1 MADTQTHTSTQTST
15 EGSPSTALEPGTA
28 PAALESGTSQAIS
41 GAAALAHQV
50 SRVVLGNP
58 EPIRLSVSA
67 FLAGGHLLVE
77 DMPGVGKTLLAKALA
92 RSIGACFGRL
102 QGTADLLPSD
112 VTGVNMFEPTSQTW
126 NFRPGPIFNSVVLFD
141 ELNRAT
147 PRTQSALLEAMAEG
161 QVTVDGTTRELPHP
175 FFVIA
180 TQNPHGDLGTFP
192 LVQGQ
197 RDRFAM
203 VLSLGLVDREVE
215 RNLLRGEGGMSALD
229 HTQPV
234 IDTRHWEEI
243 TAGVEAVFANDAIYE
258 YILEIATALRSHP
271 EGRNGISPRATLTLL
286 RSAKAYAI
294 TGARDFVEPDDV
306 KSVAV
311 AVLAHRIGDMTTVD
325 LQRATDVLHEI
336 LATVAVPPP
345 TGAA

>member
-1 MADTQTHTSTQTST
+1 MADIQTETPEPLPAEHAGT
-15 EGSPSTALEPGTA
+15 EPARPALDPRIA
-28 PAALESGTSQAIS
+28 SANRQ
-41 GAAALAHQV
+41 AAALVEQV
-50 SRVVLGNP
+50 SKVVLGNP
-58 EPIRLSVSA
+58 EPIRLAVSC
-67 FLAGGHLLVE
+67 FLAGGHVLVE

-92 RSIGACFGRL
+92 RSIGGTFGRV

-112 VTGVNMFEPTSQTW
+112 VTGVSVFEPTAGAWS
-126 NFRPGPIFNSVVLFD
+126 FRPGPIFTNVLLFD

-161 QVTVDGTTRELPHP
+161 QVTVDGTTRELPRP

-203 VLSLGLVDREVE
+203 ALSLGLVAREVE
-215 RNLLRGEGGMSALD
+215 RHLLHGEGGTHALE
-229 HTQPV
+229 HVRPV
-234 IDTRHWEEI
+234 IDTDRWDDI
-243 TAGVEAVFANDAIYE
+243 SGGIDAVYVNEAICD

-286 RSAKAYAI
+286 HTARAYAVAS
-294 TGARDFVEPDDV
+294 GRDYVEPDDV
-306 KSVAV
+306 KAV
-311 AVLAHRIGDMTTVD
+311 ATAVLGHRIGDATTLD
-325 LQRATDVLHEI
+325 LPRSAGVLGDVL
-336 LATVAVPPP
+336 TMVPVPPP
-345 TGAA
+345 PG